1 MYSEREQ
8 TQQQQQQQQQ
18 RQRGQSRQWTFTG
31 FPFEFMW
38 DAGEPKPRSEDT
50 GSARQ
55 QQRAHR
61 QQQRQQQ
68 QRDAQDS
75 RTPRALPVLHS
86 LLARGHTLRL
96 LGLTRAR
103 SFRLPCVMQTLLQRW
118 HAHGRPLSYDAD
130 HTLRRH
136 LNVLGLPAATALDSP
151 AVRQAY
157 LKSAREWHPD
167 RHAGVGKVAAEERFK
182 GIQHAYHSLCAYV
195 RTKRLPEDE

>member
-1 MYSEREQ
+1 MWSEREQ
-8 TQQQQQQQQQ
+8 TQQQQQQQ
-18 RQRGQSRQWTFTG
+18 RGQSRQWSFTG

-75 RTPRALPVLHS
+75 RTPRARPVLHS
-86 LLARGHTLRL
+86 LLVWGRTSACWGARELAASECHVS
-96 LGLTRAR
+96 A
-103 SFRLPCVMQTLLQRW
+103 VLQGW
-118 HAHGRPLSYDAD
+118 HAHGRPLCSDAD

-167 RHAGVGKVAAEERFK
+167 RHAGVGKGAAEERFK
-182 GIQHAYHSLCAYV
+182 GIQHAYHSLCTYV
-195 RTKRLPEDE
+195 RTKRLPDDG